1 MTYQKDD
8 YIIDHTDDY
17 QDDGDDN
24 IQLLF
29 IFLWDKNAFCNRKN
43 STPPAKLKEFWLEAV
58 LLVLVLQS

>member
-29 IFLWDKNAFCNRKN
+29 IFL
-43 STPPAKLKEFWLEAV
+43 
-58 LLVLVLQS
+58 